1 MAKQRYNW
9 KALFLEYNQ
18 GRYKSMTEFAEK
30 KDLSY
35 DVLRKQFKKIRG
47 ESGVPKPDPK
57 PDKKPKRTKEPWQ
70 NLKKQ
75 FTSWPEEK
83 LQAYLVQIEAR
94 LDELKEIPYD
104 ELAEDEKKEL
114 GKLRRERRAILSD
127 PDPEKKCKARNRKG
141 EQCQNPV
148 ERGKDVCWIHGG
160 SPGNGAPRGNQNG
173 LRHGLYA
180 KIFPDDPEIRDF
192 IEAVEQKSPLD
203 ILWDQIVIQYAAIAR
218 AQKLMYVKSQ
228 EDIKKYLKRIKDGDR
243 FSEEEWEF
251 QYPWDR
257 HASFLMAQSKA
268 MSTLERL
275 IARYEELASEEQ
287 KLKTEKLK
295 LELEKIKNPDDGETA
310 DWVKAIKEVA
320 AKRSLVGDSG

>member
-1 MAKQRYNW
+1 MARQRYNW
-9 KALFLEYNQ
+9 KALFLEYCQ
-18 GRYKSMTEFAEK
+18 GRYKSMTEFSEK
-30 KDLSY
+30 KNLSY
-35 DVLRKQFKKIRG
+35 DVVRKRFKELRK
-47 ESGVPKPDPK
+47 ESGISKPEPKPDE
-57 PDKKPKRTKEPWQ
+57 RLHPWQ

-104 ELAEDEKKEL
+104 ELAEEEKREL
-114 GKLRRERRAILSD
+114 GKLRRERRCILSD
-127 PDPEKKCKARNRKG
+127 PDPSKKCKAQNKKG

-160 SPGNGAPRGNQNG
+160 APGNGPPKGNQNG
-173 LRHGLYA
+173 LRHGLYSR
-180 KIFPDDPEIRDF
+180 IFPDDPEIRD
-192 IEAVEQKSPLD
+192 IIDAVDQKSLLE
-203 ILWDQIVIQYAAIAR
+203 ILWDQIIMQYAAIAR
-218 AQKLMYVKSQ
+218 AQKLMYVRDQK
-228 EDIKKYLKRIKDGDR
+228 DIQKYLKREKEGDT
-243 FSEEEWEF
+243 FSEKEWEF

-257 HASFLMAQSKA
+257 HAAFLTAQSKA

-275 IARYEELASEEQ
+275 IVRYEELASEEQ
-287 KLKTEKLK
+287 KLKAEKLK

-320 AKRSLVGDSG
+320 AKRSLEGDSG

>member
-1 MAKQRYNW
+1 MARARYNW

-30 KDLSY
+30 KNLSY
-35 DVLRKQFKKIRG
+35 DVVRKRFKELRK
-47 ESGVPKPDPK
+47 ESGISKPEPKPDERPHA
-57 PDKKPKRTKEPWQ
+57 WQ

-104 ELAEDEKKEL
+104 ELAEEEKREL
-114 GKLRRERRAILSD
+114 GKLRRERRCILSD
-127 PDPEKKCKARNRKG
+127 PDPSKKCKAQNKKG

-160 SPGNGAPRGNQNG
+160 APGNGPPKGNQNG

-180 KIFPDDPEIRDF
+180 KIFPDDPEIRD
-192 IEAVEQKSPLD
+192 IIDAVGQKSPLG

-218 AQKLMYVKSQ
+218 AQKLMYVKDQ
-228 EDIKKYLKRIKDGDR
+228 EDIKKHLKRVKDGEA
-243 FSEEEWEF
+243 FSEREWEF
-251 QYPWDR
+251 QYPWNR
-257 HASFLMAQSKA
+257 HATFLTAQSKA
-268 MSTLERL
+268 MGALERL
-275 IARYEELASEEQ
+275 IKRYEEMASGEQ
-287 KLKTEKLK
+287 QAKVDKLRADIARITGGED
-295 LELEKIKNPDDGETA
+295 EQPEDDGFLEALKGEIARVWGDDNEET
-310 DWVKAIKEVA
+310 
-320 AKRSLVGDSG
+320 

>member
-1 MAKQRYNW
+1 MARQRYNW

-30 KDLSY
+30 KNLNY
-35 DVLRKQFKKIRG
+35 DVLRKQFKKIRE
-47 ESGVPKPDPK
+47 ESGCNPKPK
-57 PDKKPKRTKEPWQ
+57 SDKKPHAWQ

-83 LQAYLVQIEAR
+83 LQAYLIQLESR
-94 LDELKEIPYD
+94 LDELKEISYD

-127 PDPEKKCKARNRKG
+127 PDPEKKCKAKNKKG
-141 EQCQNPV
+141 ERCQNPV

-160 SPGNGAPRGNQNG
+160 SPGNGAPKGNQNG

-180 KIFPDDPEIRDF
+180 KIFPDDPEIRD
-192 IEAVEQKSPLD
+192 IINAVGQKSPLD
-203 ILWDQIVIQYAAIAR
+203 ILWDQIVIQYTQIAR
-218 AQKLMYVKSQ
+218 AQKLMYVKDQ
-228 EDIKKYLKRIKDGDR
+228 GDIKKHLKRVKDGDK

-268 MSTLERL
+268 MGTLDRL
-275 IARYEELASEEQ
+275 IKRYEELASEEQ